1 VGFFC
6 LCPSFQENI
15 PGILKSAMCLDISTP
30 KKAITAENKSKNKQT
45 SKQIT
50 ATRNTI
56 ETQWH
61 Q

>member
-1 VGFFC
+1 
-6 LCPSFQENI
+6 
-15 PGILKSAMCLDISTP
+15 MCLDISTP
-30 KKAITAENKSKNKQT
+30 KKVITAENKSKNKQT